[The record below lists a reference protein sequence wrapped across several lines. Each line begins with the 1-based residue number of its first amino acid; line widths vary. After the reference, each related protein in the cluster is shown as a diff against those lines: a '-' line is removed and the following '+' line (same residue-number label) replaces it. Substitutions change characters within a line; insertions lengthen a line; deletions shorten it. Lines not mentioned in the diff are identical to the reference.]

1 MFPFEIKE
9 FRSEVMKKWVL
20 AGLLISALGLSA
32 CSNSSSAVMK
42 SDAGNITQDE
52 LYQAMK
58 SKYGTQTLQQLAAEK
73 VLSKKYTVSK
83 TEIDSEVK
91 KAKDQLGDQFMSA
104 LQQYG
109 FKDENDYRN
118 TVKLNLLEQKAALK
132 TIKVTDKEL
141 KAAYDSYKPEIRARH
156 ILVKDEKTANDI
168 EAKLKSGAKFEDL
181 AKEKSTDTASA
192 SKGGDL
198 GWFGTGVM
206 DPDFE
211 KAAYSLKE
219 NQISAPIKTQYGY
232 HIIQLTGTKSKQ
244 SFAKMKNTLTAQV
257 KQGKV
262 TQDMIQK
269 VLKNEFKKSN
279 IDISDKDLKKATDL
293 STAAVS

>member
-83 TEIDSEVK
+83 ADIDSEVK

-141 KAAYDSYKPEIRARH
+141 KAAYASYKPEIRASH

-211 KAAYSLKE
+211 KAAYSLKQ

>member
-1 MFPFEIKE
+1 MFSFEIKE

-91 KAKDQLGDQFMSA
+91 KAKDQLGDQFLAA

-109 FKDENDYRN
+109 FKDEKDYRN

-141 KAAYDSYKPEIRARH
+141 KAAYASYKPEIRASH

>member
-1 MFPFEIKE
+1 MFSFEIKE

-141 KAAYDSYKPEIRARH
+141 KAAYASYKPEIRASH

-211 KAAYSLKE
+211 KAAYSLKQ

-232 HIIQLTGTKSKQ
+232 HIIQLTDTKSKQ

>member
-1 MFPFEIKE
+1 
-9 FRSEVMKKWVL
+9 MKKWVL

-141 KAAYDSYKPEIRARH
+141 KAAYASYKPEIRASH

-211 KAAYSLKE
+211 KAAYSLKQ

-232 HIIQLTGTKSKQ
+232 HIIQLTDTKSKQ

>member
-83 TEIDSEVK
+83 AEIDSEVK

-141 KAAYDSYKPEIRARH
+141 KAAYASYKPEIRASH

-211 KAAYSLKE
+211 KAAYSLKQ

-232 HIIQLTGTKSKQ
+232 HIIQLTDTKSKQ